1 MGSCGDA
8 FDYPDW
14 QIIDDKQSD
23 TSGGDGIDMGDVS
36 DEVLEGELRQAMEYV
51 IDFREHKYQYQRNTN
66 IDVFAGYCTVSKVNS
81 TLANLY
87 IIRMIIRMGIMVVL
101 SVRVRNYFR
110 NFITLIF
117 CRKSWKSRMESNRS
131 NFVCLQY
138 A

>member
-1 MGSCGDA
+1 MKKIYKSIFFYGLLATTSLIMGSCGDA

-66 IDVFAGYCTVSKVNS
+66 IDVFAGYCTVSKS
-81 TLANLY
+81 KFDFGQPLY
-87 IIRMIIRMGIMVVL
+87 HTYDYPNG
-101 SVRVRNYFR
+101 
-110 NFITLIF
+110 
-117 CRKSWKSRMESNRS
+117 
-131 NFVCLQY
+131 
-138 A
+138 